1 MGSPARGSQINIY
14 GLDKLARDKFK
25 KICRKLGYPVNE
37 VLLEII
43 EAVVEAEDETNLR
56 KFFKVMK
63 DGSV

>member
-37 VLLEII
+37 GLLEII

-63 DGSV
+63 DGSG